1 MRTGRVIFQH
11 PNILIEIENY
21 INRVEWTQVP
31 GALMAA
37 FDHEESGNSEMLD
50 PVFEAL
56 YGQLMTSSHRE
67 EAATAA
73 LIR

>member
-11 PNILIEIENY
+11 LNILLEIENY
-21 INRVEWTQVP
+21 NRVEWTQVP

-56 YGQLMTSSHRE
+56 FGQLMTSSHRE